1 MVEVAQELLQPLAPE
16 EQEQGPQRALEPGQP
31 QVQMRAL
38 QPSLERPVAPVP
50 QPAHWPV
57 D

>member
-1 MVEVAQELLQPLAPE
+1 VVEVAQELLQPLAPE